1 MEKIQGFL
9 KTKKKY
15 EANLWNDQ
23 MGFFLITI
31 IFLGVQIL
39 NSWKVLAVCTI
50 IEICLLILCWR
61 MERKKYESVFC
72 SFVHGEILGLI
83 FFVDGW
89 GFIGMMR
96 KPNNYLIIGIMGTIL
111 IALCYFG
118 RFWLVKKRIRN
129 GWYEKEKKKV
139 SYSREI
145 AASVAMLTIAT
156 LRICGKQ
163 IGSKMEGIGH
173 NETCAIVAVL
183 LFSIAIF
190 SSLWVDAGMMYYY
203 FRKYEQANKK

>member
-39 NSWKVLAVCTI
+39 NSWKALAVCTI

-61 MERKKYESVFC
+61 MERKKYGSVFC

-83 FFVDGW
+83 FLVDGW
-89 GFIGMMR
+89 CFIGLMR
-96 KPNNYLIIGIMGTIL
+96 KPNNYLIIGIVGTIL

-118 RFWLVKKRIRN
+118 CFWLVRKRIHD
-129 GWYEKEKKKV
+129 GWYENGKKK
-139 SYSREI
+139 
-145 AASVAMLTIAT
+145 
-156 LRICGKQ
+156 
-163 IGSKMEGIGH
+163 GSM
-173 NETCAIVAVL
+173 V
-183 LFSIAIF
+183 
-190 SSLWVDAGMMYYY
+190 
-203 FRKYEQANKK
+203 KKLPHQLQ

>member
-61 MERKKYESVFC
+61 MERKKYGSVFC

-129 GWYEKEKKKV
+129 GWYEKEK
-139 SYSREI
+139 
-145 AASVAMLTIAT
+145 SVI
-156 LRICGKQ
+156 
-163 IGSKMEGIGH
+163 
-173 NETCAIVAVL
+173 
-183 LFSIAIF
+183 
-190 SSLWVDAGMMYYY
+190 
-203 FRKYEQANKK
+203 

>member
-1 MEKIQGFL
+1 MFKDGE
-9 KTKKKY
+9 KKY
-15 EANLWNDQ
+15 
-23 MGFFLITI
+23 G
-31 IFLGVQIL
+31 
-39 NSWKVLAVCTI
+39 
-50 IEICLLILCWR
+50 
-61 MERKKYESVFC
+61 SVFC
-72 SFVHGEILGLI
+72 SFVHGEIWGMI

-190 SSLWVDAGMMYYY
+190 SSLWVDSGMMYYY

>member
-39 NSWKVLAVCTI
+39 NSWKALAVCTI

-61 MERKKYESVFC
+61 MERKKNGSVFC

-83 FFVDGW
+83 FLVDGW

-173 NETCAIVAVL
+173 NETCAIVVVL

>member
-1 MEKIQGFL
+1 
-9 KTKKKY
+9 
-15 EANLWNDQ
+15 
-23 MGFFLITI
+23 
-31 IFLGVQIL
+31 
-39 NSWKVLAVCTI
+39 
-50 IEICLLILCWR
+50 
-61 MERKKYESVFC
+61 
-72 SFVHGEILGLI
+72 
-83 FFVDGW
+83 
-89 GFIGMMR
+89 
-96 KPNNYLIIGIMGTIL
+96 MGTIL

-145 AASVAMLTIAT
+145 AALVAMLTIAT

>member
-61 MERKKYESVFC
+61 MERKKYGSVFC

-83 FFVDGW
+83 FLVDGW
-89 GFIGMMR
+89 CFIGLMR
-96 KPNNYLIIGIMGTIL
+96 KPNNYLIIGIVGTIL
-111 IALCYFG
+111 IGILFSEN
-118 RFWLVKKRIRN
+118 LDI
-129 GWYEKEKKKV
+129 E
-139 SYSREI
+139 SRLNLLHTEYDIEI
-145 AASVAMLTIAT
+145 NTT
-156 LRICGKQ
+156 LREDVNIMCNLSQGIKEDGMAEIFARMSRKGYSPEQ
-163 IGSKMEGIGH
+163 IAEMTDTDVREVK
-173 NETCAIVAVL
+173 AL
-183 LFSIAIF
+183 LQRI
-190 SSLWVDAGMMYYY
+190 
-203 FRKYEQANKK
+203 K